1 MQNTFW
7 KVWLTPLILAVLSL
21 IGLLSALTGDGVWD
35 LLSWMTLGIP
45 VVVMV
50 WFLSRSGKVKKA
62 K

>member
-1 MQNTFW
+1 MQNTFC